1 MVELQLTVSS
11 ISLEPLDLSRATT
24 SREDSS
30 SHLNTTPTASEQRKD
45 TVVSKVNGRLY
56 SGWCANVML
65 LAILW
70 KESSSTSPDPF
81 QMTANPSAVAG
92 TGAPTACPN
101 SYIYIPNLSPDGI
114 KGLPSAAST
123 SEYYSTLCGSN
134 IGHDNTAISL
144 ALASTYMRYWKV
156 WSLICLLAIQQ
167 PFIVGVYTGTSALTS
182 PTTGFNIDYTQV
194 SWLSELS
201 YDLMH
206 LFQLPCK

>member
-1 MVELQLTVSS
+1 MSHW
-11 ISLEPLDLSRATT
+11 PLLS
-24 SREDSS
+24 
-30 SHLNTTPTASEQRKD
+30 
-45 TVVSKVNGRLY
+45 
-56 SGWCANVML
+56 
-65 LAILW
+65 AIQW

-134 IGHDNTAISL
+134 IGHDNTAVSL
-144 ALASTYMRYWKV
+144 ALASKSKV
-156 WSLICLLAIQQ
+156 QLWSVSILYVLAIQQ

-194 SWLSELS
+194 TSLSLLGISLYHIYCSFRANETQIFITVLTPIS
-201 YDLMH
+201 SIEYR
-206 LFQLPCK
+206 